1 MRDAA
6 PVAII
11 ASVNM
16 TDLELAFRFAAA
28 AGLGVLMGLEREW
41 THIGDK
47 TFAGVRTFAL
57 IAIAGA
63 AAGYLDLHGILPWS
77 AQLIFLAIAALV
89 AIEYRLTAGEGHI
102 GITTEVTALLAFV
115 VGLLCLRGPV
125 LVAAALAVVC
135 TLLLALKDWLHGLAR
150 KLEAADVAATLKFA
164 IISLIVLPLVP
175 DQNFG
180 PPGLEVIN
188 PFHIWMMVV
197 LISGLNFASYIL
209 VKLVGKEH
217 GLGLTGILGGL
228 VSSTAVTLGFSQRS
242 KRQPGLAAPLALGIL
257 LSWTVMFFRIVIMPG
272 IVNFQAG
279 LKLLPVMGGLGVLNL
294 AVCYFIW
301 RSTRAGEKGT
311 VNEGANPFELGHAI
325 QFGLLYGVITFG
337 AKAAQ
342 VYLGGPGLY
351 LAGALAG
358 LTDVDA
364 ISLSMANLALAD
376 PTSLDLATR
385 TIAIAGLSNTLVKGG
400 IAVFTGSAALRRWML
415 PLTLG
420 ILAIGTLATFL
431 LL

>member
-1 MRDAA
+1 LRAGP

-11 ASVNM
+11 TPVNM

-28 AGLGVLMGLEREW
+28 AGLGILMGLEREW
-41 THIGDK
+41 THLGDK

-57 IAIAGA
+57 LAIAGA
-63 AAGYLDLHGILPWS
+63 AAGYLDLHGILPWI
-77 AQLIFLAIAALV
+77 AQLIFLAIAGLV
-89 AIEYRLTAGEGHI
+89 AIEYRLTAAEGRI

-150 KLEAADVAATLKFA
+150 KIETADVSATLKFA

-188 PFHIWMMVV
+188 PFNIWLMVV

-228 VSSTAVTLGFSQRS
+228 VSRTAVTLGFSQRS
-242 KRQPGLAAPLALGIL
+242 KKQPEQAAPLALGIL
-257 LSWTVMFFRIVIMPG
+257 LAWTVMFFRIVIMPG
-272 IVNFQAG
+272 NVNFQVG
-279 LKLLPVMGGLGVLNL
+279 QKLFSVMGMLGLLNL
-294 AVCYFIW
+294 VRCCFIW
-301 RSTRAGEKGT
+301 RSNQARETAT
-311 VNEGANPFELGHAI
+311 VHEGANPFELGHAI
-325 QFGLLYGVITFG
+325 QFGLLYGAITFG

-376 PTSLDLATR
+376 PASLDLATR
-385 TIAIAGLSNTLVKGG
+385 TIAIAGLSNTLVKGA
-400 IAVFTGSAALRRWML
+400 IAVVTGSTSLRRWL
-415 PLTLG
+415 FPCTLG
-420 ILAIGTLATFL
+420 ILAAGTLLTFL
-431 LL
+431 VL